1 MTSHRRPPSGW
12 KVLLLVVARI
22 SQSAIVESFTIQTTT
37 FPLIHR
43 HHGGIPQNAATC
55 HWHLYHPQR
64 LLSTTTT
71 INNARSFRRQSS
83 SSLSVVSLTS
93 ALESLADERSQNV
106 TEYRYL
112 NWLDPRETTNVDG
125 NKHNNKKTQPSSDQ
139 SSSESVNDVRT
150 MPLYPLSAVYL
161 PTGRHSKFNHTLI
174 NTEPRNLQMA
184 RDLRALSMKIG
195 PENEDPLF
203 CVTLAALDTGRLAK
217 VGTVM
222 KMIAMDDQT
231 NRIVVTCVA
240 QEAVD
245 IVQIVNPEAASWDSR
260 IRRSSEYL
268 VAKVQSRP
276 PKTEGT
282 EMDNDK
288 SSGAATMADELLE
301 DYLAV
306 RAFYTQQQNDD
317 ISGASSK
324 DLPPFAIPL
333 KMEENLPL
341 FTATDL
347 GTSQGLYKFAS
358 IWQALCYTVRE
369 GRQILLS
376 SDRNELLVEA
386 AVRKGGP
393 LQLPVHVEDVSPADR
408 KAVDDLQIQAQQDW
422 LALHLDPCL
431 DFQVLLELNTDVQ
444 RLEFLARLVSRER
457 SRLARLVEQRQKYQ
471 RDVMDEIELRNN
483 NQRQE
488 QPKGAWFNDELWQ

>member
-1 MTSHRRPPSGW
+1 
-12 KVLLLVVARI
+12 
-22 SQSAIVESFTIQTTT
+22 
-37 FPLIHR
+37 
-43 HHGGIPQNAATC
+43 
-55 HWHLYHPQR
+55 
-64 LLSTTTT
+64 
-71 INNARSFRRQSS
+71 
-83 SSLSVVSLTS
+83 
-93 ALESLADERSQNV
+93 
-106 TEYRYL
+106 
-112 NWLDPRETTNVDG
+112 
-125 NKHNNKKTQPSSDQ
+125 
-139 SSSESVNDVRT
+139 
-150 MPLYPLSAVYL
+150 
-161 PTGRHSKFNHTLI
+161 
-174 NTEPRNLQMA
+174 
-184 RDLRALSMKIG
+184 
-195 PENEDPLF
+195 
-203 CVTLAALDTGRLAK
+203 
-217 VGTVM
+217 
-222 KMIAMDDQT
+222 
-231 NRIVVTCVA
+231 
-240 QEAVD
+240 
-245 IVQIVNPEAASWDSR
+245 
-260 IRRSSEYL
+260 
-268 VAKVQSRP
+268 
-276 PKTEGT
+276 
-282 EMDNDK
+282 
-288 SSGAATMADELLE
+288 MADELLE